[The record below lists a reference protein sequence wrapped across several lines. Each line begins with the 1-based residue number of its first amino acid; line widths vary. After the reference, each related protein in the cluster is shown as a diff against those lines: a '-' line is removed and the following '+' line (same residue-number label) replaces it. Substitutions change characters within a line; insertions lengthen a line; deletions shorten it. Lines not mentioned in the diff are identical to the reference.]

1 MTLEYNL
8 AAGVAMNIAHVY
20 IGCDKYPVKNNGS
33 LTVAPGQYTLISDSL
48 DYASNYTVGPIE
60 VSGSVW
66 VIAHAVVCQE
76 TCRCSVS
83 QDEGG
88 SYTDSDI
95 SIECNSIPPVT
106 EGTTFNAYPVPFI
119 DEITIN
125 YALDYDTDVVLEV
138 YDSKGTLLER
148 VVNTNYSKAKLEVI
162 KINLERYGNQM
173 LFVKLTTNRET
184 YTKKLI
190 ATEPK
195 RQHK

>member
-1 MTLEYNL
+1 MIETRVIKLYSSGLSAYEIE
-8 AAGVAMNIAHVY
+8 MN
-20 IGCDKYPVKNNGS
+20 
-33 LTVAPGQYTLISDSL
+33 
-48 DYASNYTVGPIE
+48 VG
-60 VSGSVW
+60 
-66 VIAHAVVCQE
+66 
-76 TCRCSVS
+76 VS
-83 QDEGG
+83 QEFINKIT
-88 SYTDSDI
+88 YMYRRLKDSDI